1 MYRYRKERL
10 SIVFNFLQNLRHFQD
25 EKKEKIN
32 LYDNNGKDYRMNGNK
47 NVFSSTNN
55 KKIRYKE

>member
-10 SIVFNFLQNLRHFQD
+10 NIVFNFLQNLRHFQD

-47 NVFSSTNN
+47 NVSSSTNN
-55 KKIRYKE
+55 KKNTI